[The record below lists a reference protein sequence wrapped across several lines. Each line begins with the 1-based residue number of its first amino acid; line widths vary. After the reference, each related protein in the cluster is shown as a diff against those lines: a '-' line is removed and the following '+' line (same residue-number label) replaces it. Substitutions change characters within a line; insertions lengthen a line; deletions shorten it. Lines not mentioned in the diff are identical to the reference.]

1 MPHRIGSYKFVNLLW
16 KKSSNYFMDLMKWH
30 GIMTCIVAG
39 HHRIFCLK
47 FTLNIIY
54 ATIWQFIII
63 AKAYMFNFLQ
73 MLDLPVT
80 FHLSIWFCIKNSPN
94 FLIPMFLLNKKIIV
108 EAITDIK
115 KLYNVTSRNWQGD
128 PCVPSEYSW
137 DGLNC
142 SGDNHPRIISL

>member
-16 KKSSNYFMDLMKWH
+16 KKSSNYFTDLMKWH

-54 ATIWQFIII
+54 ATIWQFIVI
-63 AKAYMFNFLQ
+63 AKAHICSIFCKCWIY
-73 MLDLPVT
+73 LPLFICLYDFVLRIHPT
-80 FHLSIWFCIKNSPN
+80 F
-94 FLIPMFLLNKKIIV
+94 IPMFFLNKKIIV

-115 KLYNVTSRNWQGD
+115 KLYNVTKNWQGD